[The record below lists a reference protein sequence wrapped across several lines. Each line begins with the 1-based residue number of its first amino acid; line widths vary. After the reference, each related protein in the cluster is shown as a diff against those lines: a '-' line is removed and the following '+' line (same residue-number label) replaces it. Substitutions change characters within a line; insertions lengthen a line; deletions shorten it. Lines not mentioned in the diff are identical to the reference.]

1 LLLEY
6 LFEKIIVQ
14 ITAEKRGSEID
25 ASNKSSFETTGNQIK
40 TGSLSDFFANSI
52 NHFIFAHHQTQ
63 TAHSGS
69 IPSFQTFLNSSLT
82 K

>member
-1 LLLEY
+1 LEY
-6 LFEKIIVQ
+6 ILEKIIVQ
-14 ITAEKRGSEID
+14 ITAENSGSEID
-25 ASNKSSFETTGNQIK
+25 ASIKSSFETGNHIK
-40 TGSLSDFFANSI
+40 TGNLRDFFANST

-69 IPSFQTFLNSSLT
+69 IPSFQIFLNSSLT